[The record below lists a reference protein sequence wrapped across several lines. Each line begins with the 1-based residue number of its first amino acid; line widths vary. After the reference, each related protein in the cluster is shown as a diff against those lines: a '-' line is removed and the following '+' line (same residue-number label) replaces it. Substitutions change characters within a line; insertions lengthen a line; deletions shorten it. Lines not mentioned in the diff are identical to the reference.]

1 MKGYKL
7 IAILMA
13 MTITLTSCVS
23 RGDENHDSSDSE
35 EISSSSSQETS
46 LEENNDIEA
55 ATSSSDIPV
64 DEEKEE
70 ENDEETTDDDKPDEE
85 KPGEE
90 NDDVII
96 EDELPPPNLEE
107 IRGLSA
113 EAIPWGPGVRKD
125 QDGRSEACVMLQE
138 KYGYFDAQFIA
149 PKEKKIYL
157 TFDEGY
163 ENGNTSNIL
172 DVLKEK
178 NVKAVFFVTL
188 EYVKA
193 NPDLVKRMIDEGH
206 IVGNHSA
213 GHPNYT
219 KISLEQA
226 MEATMK
232 LHKYM
237 LDNYNYKMTLFRYP
251 EGAFS
256 EQTAAL
262 LQSLGYKQVF
272 WSFAYADWDPK
283 NQMEPNAAYEKVKG
297 ATHDGAIYLL
307 HAVSSTNT
315 NILGKLIDAWRSEG
329 YEIPLYDVDYEVDK
343 VPDVPVDLG

>member
-1 MKGYKL
+1 MTGYKL

-13 MTITLTSCVS
+13 MIIALTGCVS
-23 RGDENHDSSDSE
+23 RENDEKSNSSE
-35 EISSSSSQETS
+35 EIVSSAAEDSSSEK
-46 LEENNDIEA
+46 EDIDV
-55 ATSSSDIPV
+55 ATGESDIPV
-64 DEEKEE
+64 N
-70 ENDEETTDDDKPDEE
+70 NDEEDES
-85 KPGEE
+85 KLGEE
-90 NDDVII
+90 DSDN
-96 EDELPPPNLEE
+96 ETEEELPPPDLEE
-107 IRGLSA
+107 IGKFSP

-125 QDGRSEACVMLQE
+125 KDGRSEACVMLQE
-138 KYGYFDAQFIA
+138 KYGKFDAQFIA

-163 ENGNTSNIL
+163 ENGNSANIL

-178 NVKAVFFVTL
+178 KVQAVFFVTL

-193 NPDLVKRMIDEGH
+193 NPELVQRMIDEGH

-219 KISLEQA
+219 KISLEKA
-226 MEATMK
+226 MEATMN

-307 HAVSSTNT
+307 HAVSSTNS
-315 NILGKLIDAWRSEG
+315 NILGKLIDDWRAEG
-329 YEIPLYDVDYEVDK
+329 YEIPKYDVDYEINK
-343 VPDVPVDLG
+343 VPDVPTNLSE